1 MQDSRRDLTQTVLA
15 IMFLVLLIGASLWVL
30 RPFLPALIWATMVV
44 IATWPI
50 LMGLQ
55 HRLGGRRWLAV
66 TTLMV
71 LMLVLLI
78 VPLALAIGMLVG
90 NADQIEGWIV
100 GLKDMSVPP
109 PPNWVA
115 GIPLVGERVAAFW
128 SDMAGSNDKLVA
140 TIVPYLKTATTW
152 LLGQFG
158 SIGGILLHL
167 IFVVVGCA
175 ILYAYGESAANG
187 VRRFA
192 TRLAGVRG
200 DNSVTLAGS
209 AIRGVA
215 MGVIVTALVQS
226 VLAGLGLWIAGI
238 PLPALLTAVIF
249 MFGVAQLG
257 PILVMLPAVIWLY
270 WSDQPGMGT
279 FLLVWTVIVGS
290 LDNVLRPILIR
301 RGADLP
307 LLLIFS
313 GVIGGLIGFGLVGIF
328 VGPVMLAVTYT
339 LLNAWIDEKLGPAM
353 PSAAQPAA
361 DTPAM
366 ANPAPPARSEPAA
379 G

>member
-1 MQDSRRDLTQTVLA
+1 MRDAQRDLTRTVLA
-15 IMFLVLLIGASLWVL
+15 IMFLAILIGASMWVL
-30 RPFLPALIWATMVV
+30 RPFLPALVWATMVV

-50 LMGLQ
+50 LLALQ
-55 HRLGGRRWLAV
+55 RGVGGRRWLAV
-66 TTLMV
+66 TVLMF

-90 NADQIEGWIV
+90 NAAQIEEWVV
-100 GLKDMSVPP
+100 GLKDVSVPP
-109 PPNWVA
+109 PPGWVA
-115 GIPLVGERVAAFW
+115 GIPLAGERLAAIW
-128 SDMAGSNDKLVA
+128 SEMSGSNDKLVA
-140 TIVPYLKTATTW
+140 AIVPHLKIMTTW

-158 SIGGILLHL
+158 SIGAIFLHL
-167 IFVVVGCA
+167 ALVVVGCA
-175 ILYAYGESAANG
+175 ILYANGEAAATG

-192 TRLAGVRG
+192 TRLAGERG

-226 VLAGLGLWIAGI
+226 ILAGLGLWIAGI
-238 PLPALLTAVIF
+238 PVPALLTAVIF
-249 MFGVAQLG
+249 MLGVAQLG
-257 PILVMLPAVIWLY
+257 PILIMLPAVIWLF
-270 WSDQPGMGT
+270 WSDQTGMGI
-279 FLLVWTVIVGS
+279 FLLIWTVIVGS

-313 GVIGGLIGFGLVGIF
+313 GVIGGLVGFGLVGIF

-339 LLNAWIDEKLGPAM
+339 LLNAWIDEALGPAL
-353 PSAAQPAA
+353 PVHTDAAINEFPK
-361 DTPAM
+361 
-366 ANPAPPARSEPAA
+366 PAPPATSNP

>member
-1 MQDSRRDLTQTVLA
+1 MQEAQRDLTRTVLA
-15 IMFLVLLIGASLWVL
+15 IMFLAMLIGTSLWVL
-30 RPFLPALIWATMVV
+30 RPFLPALIWAAMVV

-50 LMGLQ
+50 LLALQ
-55 HRLGGRRWLAV
+55 RRVGGRRWLAV
-66 TTLMV
+66 SLIML

-90 NADQIEGWIV
+90 NATHIEGWVV

-115 GIPLVGERVAAFW
+115 GIPLAGDRLATLW
-128 SDMAGSNDKLVA
+128 TGMSGSNDKLVA
-140 TIVPYLKTATTW
+140 AIVPHLDTATKW
-152 LLGQFG
+152 LFGQFG
-158 SIGGILLHL
+158 SMGAIVLHL
-167 IFVVVGCA
+167 GFVVVGCA
-175 ILYAYGESAANG
+175 ILYVNGEAAANG

-192 TRLAGVRG
+192 TRLAGIRG
-200 DNSVTLAGS
+200 DNSVTLAGA

-226 VLAGLGLWIAGI
+226 ILAGLGLWIAGI

-257 PILVMLPAVIWLY
+257 PILVMLPAVVWLY
-270 WSDQPGMGT
+270 WSDQPGLGT

-328 VGPVMLAVTYT
+328 VGPVILAVTYT
-339 LLNAWIDEKLGPAM
+339 LLNAWIDEKLGPAITDPVQIEPALLV
-353 PSAAQPAA
+353 PSDP
-361 DTPAM
+361 M
-366 ANPAPPARSEPAA
+366 PPAI
-379 G
+379 